1 MDAEFFQKIGHA
13 YISKFQKKVID
24 QYPDF
29 GDIRTDE
36 KIIIDDHE
44 KCSIRVAIG

>member
-13 YISKFQKKVID
+13 NISKFQKKLID
-24 QYPDF
+24 QCPDI

-36 KIIIDDHE
+36 KITIDDHE
-44 KCSIRVAIG
+44 KRSLKVVIG